1 MSTNSVKNLFEPS
14 PSNSPPNSNLTSTTK
29 TNKQILTLTSNNNL
43 KPKPSNTNT
52 NTTSF
57 KITPEQE
64 SLIIKTYLPNNL
76 SINSQDSFNM
86 YPIYRSIYMDDL
98 LASTYLLLNGADP
111 NVKSGINLETP
122 LYEAVDKSSIDHV
135 KLLLNFNADPNI
147 QISDGNTPLHLSV
160 IKQNVLIVK
169 LLLKHKANPNIQCQT
184 YNQSPVHL
192 AIKNNVDP
200 TILLLLV
207 QYNGSLVLRDKYDK
221 KPIDY
226 CNSEEMK
233 NTLKKLKLQKE
244 EIFKTP
250 IKNNEFVTPNKNNNL
265 SISRVNSKTLN
276 SGSNN
281 KKQFNF
287 LSTAVLQE
295 PGGLNINFIEFRNN
309 NNNNNNYNNNNNND
323 EIKKDL
329 FNTTSNKYYYNYN
342 NKYNYNYNNTY
353 YSSY

>member
-1 MSTNSVKNLFEPS
+1 MSINSVKNLFEPS
-14 PSNSPPNSNLTSTTK
+14 PSNSPLNSNLTSTTK
-29 TNKQILTLTSNNNL
+29 TNKQNFTYLSNNNNLIVSQSITNTNINTNNITNNNNL
-43 KPKPSNTNT
+43 KLKSTN
-52 NTTSF
+52 NNNNNNNNNNPTSF

-76 SINSQDSFNM
+76 SINSQDTFNM

-98 LASTYLLLNGADP
+98 LASTYLLLKGADP

-135 KLLLNFNADPNI
+135 KLLLKYNADPNI

-184 YNQSPVHL
+184 YKQSPVHL

-207 QYNGSLVLRDKYDK
+207 QYNGSLVLRDKSDK

-233 NTLKKLKLQKE
+233 NTLKKLRLQKE

-250 IKNNEFVTPNKNNNL
+250 IKNEFVTPNKNNNL

-281 KKQFNF
+281 KNQINF
-287 LSTAVLQE
+287 ISTAILQE
-295 PGGLNINFIEFRNN
+295 PGSTNINFIELK
-309 NNNNNNYNNNNNND
+309 NNND
-323 EIKKDL
+323 
-329 FNTTSNKYYYNYN
+329 
-342 NKYNYNYNNTY
+342 
-353 YSSY
+353 